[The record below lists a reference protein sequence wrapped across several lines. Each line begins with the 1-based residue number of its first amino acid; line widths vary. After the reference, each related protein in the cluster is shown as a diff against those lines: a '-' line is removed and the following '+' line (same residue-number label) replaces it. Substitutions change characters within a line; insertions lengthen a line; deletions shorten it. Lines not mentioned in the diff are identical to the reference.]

1 MRVYLR
7 RIVLTIGLALLI
19 LILAQTVQAADGALP
34 VQTVFEGNYCIA
46 HGGVGLLA
54 GGTQSFQINVT
65 GTPVAAYF
73 YWSGRY
79 RQLNNGD
86 GSITVAIN
94 NGASTTVTSTAA
106 EVEYAGFAH
115 AYYYTYRS
123 ADLVNLL
130 PGTGTYTV
138 AVSNLT
144 TPEAHGAGLVVIA
157 QGAACGYNRIQLNF
171 GLDGFYWD
179 FLPDAGPD
187 TQLTCA
193 DFPAAPTARTLDLQM
208 FVGGVESTQLR
219 GDRIW
224 FTTGSGAKPA
234 DLVSIGDPANLLEGP
249 LPPSRLPPYPLNGGN
264 GDWDNYTNSITVPAG
279 ATYACFQIESI
290 DGDQPTN
297 GTSGVWLQMST
308 SLRLAPAITVRKLTN
323 GNDAQLPNDADVPLI
338 APGAGV
344 TWRYELRNTGQV
356 TFTRAEVNVV
366 DSVEGPVTALVSG
379 DDGDNLFAPGES
391 WIYELSGTART
402 LSSSSGSFIVSG
414 CANAA
419 TGGFS
424 RSTYA
429 NSVTATAGTLTARDL
444 SHYCNPPVPGMTVR
458 KLTNGNDAQ
467 LPNDADV
474 PVIAPG
480 MPVTWRYLVSNTG
493 QTTFTRAE
501 VRLVDS
507 VEGTVTN
514 LVSGDDGDNLFEPG
528 ESWIYELTGTARTL
542 SNEIGTFIV
551 TGCANAATG
560 NLSRNTYANSV
571 IATAGSLTASDLSHY
586 CNPLVPGIAVRK
598 LTNGNDA
605 QLPNDADVPVIAPG
619 AIVTWRY
626 LVSNTGQISFPRAQV
641 TVVDSVEGAVTNL
654 VSGDDG
660 DNLFAPGE
668 SWVYELTGT
677 ARTLSSSSGTFIVN
691 GCASAA
697 TGGVSRNTYA
707 NSVTVTVGSLSAS
720 DLSHYC
726 NPLLTATVGD
736 RVWGDINPNGS
747 TPGEIAAGNGIQE
760 SDPREQGISGII
772 VELYSS
778 DNVLVT
784 GTLTD
789 AKGEYFFT
797 NLPPGDYYLRFVNP
811 LGEGVWTSADQR
823 NNDARDSDA
832 LTDIADARGDARRT
846 MLFNLSEGEIDLTW
860 DAGLIGLS
868 GAGTAAVGNFV
879 WNDSNRNG
887 FQESGE
893 AGIRNIP
900 VRLFTSNGTLVAETT
915 TNNAGIYNFT
925 AIDPGDYFIEF
936 VLPDTFRLSPRG
948 TGSNEELDSDVDPV
962 SRRTVTFNV
971 PAFRT
976 DLRWDAGLFQP
987 TNLSDGKE
995 PVRSIFFLPL
1005 VTQ

>member
-1 MRVYLR
+1 MRIYLR

-54 GGTQSFQINVT
+54 GGTQSFQVSVT

-94 NGASTTVTSTAA
+94 GSAPVAVTSAAA

-130 PGTGTYTV
+130 PGAGTFTV
-138 AVSNLT
+138 DVSNLT
-144 TPEAHGAGLVVIA
+144 TPEAHGAGLVVIM
-157 QGAACGYNRIQLNF
+157 QGPSCGYNRIQLNF

-193 DFPAAPTARTLDLQM
+193 DFPAVPTARTLDLQM

-234 DLVSIGDPANLLEGP
+234 DLVSIGDPATLLEGP
-249 LPPSRLPPYPLNGGN
+249 LPPSRLPPYPLNGSN

-290 DGDQPTN
+290 DGEQPTN

-308 SLRLAPAITVRKLTN
+308 SLRLAPAI
-323 GNDAQLPNDADVPLI
+323 
-338 APGAGV
+338 
-344 TWRYELRNTGQV
+344 
-356 TFTRAEVNVV
+356 
-366 DSVEGPVTALVSG
+366 
-379 DDGDNLFAPGES
+379 
-391 WIYELSGTART
+391 
-402 LSSSSGSFIVSG
+402 
-414 CANAA
+414 
-419 TGGFS
+419 
-424 RSTYA
+424 
-429 NSVTATAGTLTARDL
+429 
-444 SHYCNPPVPGMTVR
+444 TVR

-542 SNEIGTFIV
+542 SSETGTFIV
-551 TGCANAATG
+551 NGCANGATG
-560 NLSRNTYANSV
+560 NLNRNTYANSV

-619 AIVTWRY
+619 AVVTWRY

-660 DNLFAPGE
+660 DNLFEPGE
-668 SWVYELTGT
+668 SWIYELTGT

-691 GCASAA
+691 GCANAA

-720 DLSHYC
+720 DRSHYC

-747 TPGEIAAGNGIQE
+747 TPGEIAGGNGIQE

-778 DNVLVT
+778 ANVLVA

-868 GAGTAAVGNFV
+868 GAGTAGVGNFV

-887 FQESGE
+887 IQENGE
-893 AGIRNIP
+893 VGIRNIG
-900 VRLFTSNGTLVAETT
+900 VRLFTSGGTLVAETS
-915 TNNAGIYNFT
+915 TNNGGIYNFT
-925 AIDPGDYFIEF
+925 DIDPGDYFIEF
-936 VLPDTFRLSPRG
+936 ILPDAFRLSPRG
-948 TGSNEELDSDVDPV
+948 VGNNEELDSDVDPV
-962 SRRTVTFNV
+962 SRRTVTFTV

-987 TNLSDGKE
+987 TNLGDEQE
-995 PVRSIFFLPL
+995 PVRITFFLPL
-1005 VTQ
+1005 VTR

>member
-308 SLRLAPAITVRKLTN
+308 SLRLAPAI
-323 GNDAQLPNDADVPLI
+323 
-338 APGAGV
+338 
-344 TWRYELRNTGQV
+344 
-356 TFTRAEVNVV
+356 
-366 DSVEGPVTALVSG
+366 
-379 DDGDNLFAPGES
+379 
-391 WIYELSGTART
+391 
-402 LSSSSGSFIVSG
+402 
-414 CANAA
+414 
-419 TGGFS
+419 
-424 RSTYA
+424 
-429 NSVTATAGTLTARDL
+429 
-444 SHYCNPPVPGMTVR
+444 TVR